1 MYVSGGCVC
10 LLEDKGSLVDSYVV
24 MRGAM
29 GHPIESINKRHFV
42 HIEEAENADCT
53 LQCTNIIV
61 TRFKA
66 NTTAG
71 TRVHVSSGKTWQYV
85 YTYNKL
91 LTKSI
96 IVSKS
101 TESEYNLK
109 VLKNNNSRLD
119 ACLLL

>member
-61 TRFKA
+61 TDSKQTLLSWNESA
-66 NTTAG
+66 CLHAILAT
-71 TRVHVSSGKTWQYV
+71 SGKTLHLQ
-85 YTYNKL
+85 
-91 LTKSI
+91 
-96 IVSKS
+96 
-101 TESEYNLK
+101 
-109 VLKNNNSRLD
+109 
-119 ACLLL
+119 